1 MKKRGERVFS
11 PEWIRQQV
19 EGNID
24 RVYAYLW
31 GRTDGL
37 VVKVDL
43 EDRQDEARAAVAE
56 VFKGMVSALPPCGA
70 GVVGDYFEFDVF
82 GAVCLPRNLD
92 RAQIEGIIDNGV
104 GKITPISTNLV
115 EVEGIGVEKN
125 LLPLVALV
133 GVVWRV
139 LLVAVAVVLLVGA
152 LVFGLIPGERNKVR
166 VVVAVVGLSGMGLVV
181 VGIVAP
187 RVILK
192 LVESR
197 IAGQFGAEDMGLV
210 GLWLSVV
217 RVAVAEL
224 AYTVMGLGLVAIL
237 GAGLG
242 WRMLVTK
249 KVEGCY

>member
-1 MKKRGERVFS
+1 
-11 PEWIRQQV
+11 
-19 EGNID
+19 
-24 RVYAYLW
+24 
-31 GRTDGL
+31 
-37 VVKVDL
+37 
-43 EDRQDEARAAVAE
+43 
-56 VFKGMVSALPPCGA
+56 
-70 GVVGDYFEFDVF
+70 
-82 GAVCLPRNLD
+82 
-92 RAQIEGIIDNGV
+92 
-104 GKITPISTNLV
+104 
-115 EVEGIGVEKN
+115 
-125 LLPLVALV
+125 
-133 GVVWRV
+133 
-139 LLVAVAVVLLVGA
+139 VLLVGA

-242 WRMLVTK
+242 WRMLVSNKFEGYYKWLCRGVVGVTILAIVAIGWSVAAAK
-249 KVEGCY
+249 KAGYLRMGNESSSGSGEISG